1 MTLGLAKEY
10 GLALRVAD
18 PPLALALQGR
28 GLPTADY
35 NLMDS
40 FRLDTVDKTAAYAR
54 LLHELPAGLSEWA
67 VHPGLGN
74 AELKALG
81 VGWEVR
87 QTDLEFLVS
96 PAARQIV
103 AAEGIVLLDY
113 RPLQALWRQ
122 ASGA

>member
-1 MTLGLAKEY
+1 
-10 GLALRVAD
+10 
-18 PPLALALQGR
+18 LQHK

-40 FRLDTVDKTAAYAR
+40 FRLDTTDKAAGYAR
-54 LLHELPAGLSEWA
+54 LLRELPAGLSEWA

-87 QTDLEFLVS
+87 QTDFEFLVS
-96 PAARQIV
+96 PAAQEIV
-103 AAEGIVLLDY
+103 ETEGIVLLDY
-113 RPLQALWRQ
+113 RPLQALWR
-122 ASGA
+122 GAAGA